1 MLKDMGESL
10 MNGLMLFLCM
20 IWGFNF
26 VIMKLGNGVF
36 PPVLF
41 AAFRFLLGAIVLFG
55 LSYFKK
61 IPMPGKRELKWYI
74 LCGILQT
81 TYFNIAIQI
90 SLNYISAGL
99 TSVLTYSMP
108 LFLSLM
114 AHYFIPGEKLTA
126 GKTGGILIGIFGL
139 FLAMNIHLGENIWA
153 PILALSS
160 AVAWALS
167 SLIFK
172 KKLQDCDNVQFTTWQ
187 MGAGAIGLFL
197 YSFSFEHGES
207 HWSLMAVVYLLYS
220 GILAS
225 ALAFVIWS
233 HILSK
238 MEASKASISLLIVPV
253 VGTLSGF
260 LFLKEDLSAITLLGI
275 ILVLSGIWL
284 VNNTGSARSTLQ
296 NQRFLIGKKDKY

>member
-1 MLKDMGESL
+1 
-10 MNGLMLFLCM
+10 MNGMMLFLCM

-26 VIMKLGNGVF
+26 VVMKQGNGVF

-41 AAFRFLLGAIVLFG
+41 AAYRFLLGAIVLFG
-55 LSYFKK
+55 LSYFKRIK
-61 IPMPGKRELKWYI
+61 LPSKRELKWYI
-74 LCGILQT
+74 LCGLLQT

-90 SLNYISAGL
+90 SLNYINAGL

-126 GKTGGILIGIFGL
+126 TKTVGILIGILGL
-139 FLAMNIHLGENIWA
+139 FLSMDIHFGENIWA

-160 AVAWALS
+160 AVTWALS

-172 KKLQDCDNVQFTTWQ
+172 TKLQGCDTVQFTTWQ
-187 MGAGAIGLFL
+187 MGAGAVGLFL
-197 YSFSFEHGES
+197 YSISFEHGQS
-207 HWSLMAVVYLLYS
+207 HWSLMAVVYLLYA

-225 ALAFVIWS
+225 AIAFVIWS
-233 HILSK
+233 QILSK
-238 MEASKASISLLIVPV
+238 VEASKASISLLIVPV

-260 LFLKEDLSAITLLGI
+260 LFLKEGLNAITLIGI
-275 ILVLSGIWL
+275 FLVLSGVWL
-284 VNNTGSARSTLQ
+284 VNKAGSPRLMSRIKRNA
-296 NQRFLIGKKDKY
+296 

>member
-1 MLKDMGESL
+1 

-26 VIMKLGNGVF
+26 VVMKLGNDVF

-41 AAFRFLLGAIVLFG
+41 AAYRFLLGAIVLFS
-55 LSYFKK
+55 LTFIKK
-61 IPMPGKRELKWYI
+61 ISLPGKRELKWYI
-74 LCGILQT
+74 LCGLLQT

-114 AHYFIPGEKLTA
+114 AHYFIPLEKLTA
-126 GKTGGILIGIFGL
+126 SKTSGILIGIFGL
-139 FLAMNIHLGENIWA
+139 FIAMNIHFGETIWA

-160 AVAWALS
+160 AVTWALS
-167 SLIFK
+167 SIIFK
-172 KKLQDCDNVQFTTWQ
+172 KKLRGCDTVQFTTWQ
-187 MGAGAIGLFL
+187 MGAGALGLFL
-197 YSFSFEHGES
+197 YSFSFEHGQS
-207 HWSLMAVVYLLYS
+207 HWSLMAVGYLLYS
-220 GILAS
+220 GILGS

-260 LFLKEDLSAITLLGI
+260 LFLKENLTAITLLGI
-275 ILVLSGIWL
+275 FFVLLGVWL
-284 VNNTGSARSTLQ
+284 VNSTGFSLTRLQ
-296 NQRFLIGKKDKY
+296 KSLFLLGKKDKY

>member
-1 MLKDMGESL
+1 
-10 MNGLMLFLCM
+10 MNGMMLFLCM

-26 VIMKLGNGVF
+26 VIMKMGNDVF

-41 AAFRFLLGAIVLFG
+41 AAYRFLLGAIVLFG
-55 LSYFKK
+55 LTWFKK
-61 IPMPGKRELKWYI
+61 IPLPGKRELKWYI
-74 LCGILQT
+74 LCGFLQT

-90 SLNYISAGL
+90 SLNYINAGL

-108 LFLSLM
+108 LFLSLL
-114 AHYFIPGEKLTA
+114 AHYFIPGEKLTVT
-126 GKTGGILIGIFGL
+126 KTGGILIGIAGL
-139 FLAMNIHLGENIWA
+139 FLAMDIHFGGNIWA

-160 AVAWALS
+160 AVTWALS

-172 KKLQDCDNVQFTTWQ
+172 KKLQGCNTVQFTTWQ

-260 LFLKEDLSAITLLGI
+260 LFLKEDLNAITLIGI
-275 ILVLSGIWL
+275 ILVLSGVWL
-284 VNNTGSARSTLQ
+284 VNSAGSARFPLHNTFSL
-296 NQRFLIGKKDKY
+296 NRLKR

>member
-1 MLKDMGESL
+1 MH
-10 MNGLMLFLCM
+10 GLMLFLCI

-26 VIMKLGNGVF
+26 VIMKLGNDVF

-41 AAFRFLLGAIVLFG
+41 AAFRFLLGTIVLFG
-55 LSYFKK
+55 FSFVKK
-61 IPMPGKRELKWYI
+61 IPLPGKRELKWYI
-74 LCGILQT
+74 LCGLLQT
-81 TYFNIAIQI
+81 TYFNVAIQI
-90 SLNYISAGL
+90 SLNHISAGL

-126 GKTGGILIGIFGL
+126 RKTGGILIGIVGL
-139 FLAMNIHLGENIWA
+139 FLAMDIHFGENIWA
-153 PILALSS
+153 SILALSS
-160 AVAWALS
+160 AVTWAIS

-172 KKLQDCDNVQFTTWQ
+172 KKLQGCDTVQFTTWQ
-187 MGAGAIGLFL
+187 MGAGAVGLFL
-197 YSFSFEHGES
+197 YSISFEQGQS

-238 MEASKASISLLIVPV
+238 LEASKASISLLIVPV
-253 VGTLSGF
+253 IGTLSGF
-260 LFLKEDLSAITLLGI
+260 LFLKENLNAVTLLGI
-275 ILVLSGIWL
+275 ILALSGVWL
-284 VNNTGSARSTLQ
+284 VNSTGSARIPLQKSST
-296 NQRFLIGKKDKY
+296 

>member
-1 MLKDMGESL
+1 
-10 MNGLMLFLCM
+10 MNGMMLFLCI

-26 VIMKLGNGVF
+26 VIMKLGNDVF

-41 AAFRFLLGAIVLFG
+41 AAFRFSLGAIVLFG
-55 LSYFKK
+55 LTYFKK

-74 LCGILQT
+74 LCGLLQT

-114 AHYFIPGEKLTA
+114 AHYFIPGDKLTA
-126 GKTGGILIGIFGL
+126 RKTGGILIGILGL
-139 FLAMNIHLGENIWA
+139 FLAMDIHFGGNMWA
-153 PILALSS
+153 PLLALSS
-160 AVAWALS
+160 AVTWALS

-172 KKLQDCDNVQFTTWQ
+172 KKLQGCDTVQFTTWQ

-197 YSFSFEHGES
+197 YSISFEHGES
-207 HWSLMAVVYLLYS
+207 HWSLMALVYLLYS

-233 HILSK
+233 YILSK

-253 VGTLSGF
+253 VGTVSGF
-260 LFLKEDLSAITLLGI
+260 LFLKEGLHAITLLGI
-275 ILVLSGIWL
+275 ALVLLGVWL
-284 VNNTGSARSTLQ
+284 VNSTGSARAPLQ
-296 NQRFLIGKKDKY
+296 NHQPLTGKRDKIQK

>member
-1 MLKDMGESL
+1 
-10 MNGLMLFLCM
+10 MNGLMFFLCI

-41 AAFRFLLGAIVLFG
+41 AALRFLLGAIVLFG
-55 LSYFKK
+55 LTYFKK
-61 IPMPGKRELKWYI
+61 IPLPGKRELKWYI

-81 TYFNIAIQI
+81 TYFNIAIQL

-126 GKTGGILIGIFGL
+126 RKTVGILIGILGL
-139 FLAMNIHLGENIWA
+139 FLAIDIHYGENIWA

-160 AVAWALS
+160 AVTWALS
-167 SLIFK
+167 NLIFK
-172 KKLQDCDNVQFTTWQ
+172 KKLQGCDIVQFTTWQ
-187 MGAGAIGLFL
+187 MGAGAIGLFF
-197 YSFSFEHGES
+197 YSICFEQGQS
-207 HWSLMAVVYLLYS
+207 HWSPIAVMYLLYS

-238 MEASKASISLLIVPV
+238 TEASKASISLLLVPV
-253 VGTLSGF
+253 VGALSGL
-260 LFLKEDLSAITLLGI
+260 LFLKEGLNVITLVGI
-275 ILVLSGIWL
+275 ILVLAGIWI
-284 VNNTGSARSTLQ
+284 VNSVRPAHGSTTKSSALNR
-296 NQRFLIGKKDKY
+296 

>member
-1 MLKDMGESL
+1 
-10 MNGLMLFLCM
+10 MNGMMLFLCI

-26 VIMKLGNGVF
+26 VIMKMGNDVF

-41 AAFRFLLGAIVLFG
+41 AAYRFLLGAIVLFG
-55 LSYFKK
+55 LTWFKK
-61 IPMPGKRELKWYI
+61 IPLPGKRELKWYI
-74 LCGILQT
+74 LCGFLQT

-114 AHYFIPGEKLTA
+114 AHYFIPGERLTA
-126 GKTGGILIGIFGL
+126 AKTGGILIGILGL
-139 FLAMNIHLGENIWA
+139 FISMDIHFGENIWA
-153 PILALSS
+153 PVLALSS
-160 AVAWALS
+160 AVTWALS

-172 KKLQDCDNVQFTTWQ
+172 KNLQGCDTVQFTTWQ

-197 YSFSFEHGES
+197 YSFSFEHDQS

-233 HILSK
+233 FLLSK
-238 MEASKASISLLIVPV
+238 LEASKASISLLIVPV

-260 LFLKEDLSAITLLGI
+260 LFLKESLNTLTLIGI
-275 ILVLSGIWL
+275 ILVLTGVWL
-284 VNNTGSARSTLQ
+284 VNNTGSARISLHKQ
-296 NQRFLIGKKDKY
+296 Q

>member
-1 MLKDMGESL
+1 
-10 MNGLMLFLCM
+10 MLFLCV

-26 VIMKLGNGVF
+26 VIMKLGNDVF

-41 AAFRFLLGAIVLFG
+41 AAYRFLLGAIVLFG
-55 LSYFKK
+55 FAFIKK
-61 IPMPGKRELKWYI
+61 IPLPRKRELKWYI
-74 LCGILQT
+74 LSGFLQT
-81 TYFNIAIQI
+81 TFFNIAIQI

-114 AHYFIPGEKLTA
+114 AHYFIPGEKLTTT
-126 GKTGGILIGIFGL
+126 KTVGILIGIFGL
-139 FLAMNIHLGENIWA
+139 FLAMDIHFGENIWA

-160 AVAWALS
+160 AVTWALS

-172 KKLQDCDNVQFTTWQ
+172 KKLQGCDTVQFTTWQ

-197 YSFSFEHGES
+197 YSVSFEHGQS
-207 HWSLMAVVYLLYS
+207 HWSLMAVVYLVYS
-220 GILAS
+220 GILGS
-225 ALAFVIWS
+225 AFAFVIWT

-238 MEASKASISLLIVPV
+238 LEASKASISLLIVPV

-260 LFLKEDLSAITLLGI
+260 LFLEEKLHAITLLGI
-275 ILVLSGIWL
+275 ILVLSGVWL
-284 VNNTGSARSTLQ
+284 VNKTSAARIPVQKHSLK
-296 NQRFLIGKKDKY
+296 NSR

>member
-1 MLKDMGESL
+1 
-10 MNGLMLFLCM
+10 MNGMMLFLCI

-26 VIMKLGNGVF
+26 VIMKLGNDVF

-41 AAFRFLLGAIVLFG
+41 AAFRFLLGAVVLFG
-55 LSYFKK
+55 LTYVKK
-61 IPMPGKRELKWYI
+61 IPLPGKRELKWYL
-74 LCGILQT
+74 LCGFLQT

-114 AHYFIPGEKLTA
+114 AHYFLPGETLTA
-126 GKTGGILIGIFGL
+126 RKTGGILIGITGL
-139 FLAMNIHLGENIWA
+139 FLAMDIHFGGNMWA

-160 AVAWALS
+160 AVTWALS

-172 KKLQDCDNVQFTTWQ
+172 KKLQGCDTVQFTTWQ

-197 YSFSFEHGES
+197 YSISFEQGQI

-225 ALAFVIWS
+225 AVAFVMWS
-233 HILSK
+233 YILSK

-260 LFLKEDLSAITLLGI
+260 LFLKEDLNAITLLGI
-275 ILVLSGIWL
+275 SLALFGVWL
-284 VNNTGSARSTLQ
+284 VNHTGSTRIRRKIHHEAND
-296 NQRFLIGKKDKY
+296 NQIPKES

>member
-1 MLKDMGESL
+1 
-10 MNGLMLFLCM
+10 MNGMMLFLCI

-26 VIMKLGNGVF
+26 VIMKMGNDVF

-41 AAFRFLLGAIVLFG
+41 AAYRFLLGAIVLFG
-55 LSYFKK
+55 LTWFKK
-61 IPMPGKRELKWYI
+61 IPLPSKRELKWYI

-90 SLNYISAGL
+90 SLNYINAGL

-114 AHYFIPGEKLTA
+114 AHYFIPGDKLTA
-126 GKTGGILIGIFGL
+126 AKAGGILIGILGL
-139 FLAMNIHLGENIWA
+139 FLSMDIHFGENIWA

-160 AVAWALS
+160 AITWALS

-172 KKLQDCDNVQFTTWQ
+172 TKLQGCDTVQFTTWQ

-197 YSFSFEHGES
+197 YSFSFEHGPS
-207 HWSLMAVVYLLYS
+207 HWSLLALVYLLYS

-233 HILSK
+233 FILSK
-238 MEASKASISLLIVPV
+238 MEASKASISLFIVPV
-253 VGTLSGF
+253 VGTLSGV
-260 LFLKEDLSAITLLGI
+260 LFLKESLNAITLLGI
-275 ILVLSGIWL
+275 ILVLSGVWL
-284 VNNTGSARSTLQ
+284 VNSTGLARIRDKSTTL
-296 NQRFLIGKKDKY
+296 NR

>member
-1 MLKDMGESL
+1 
-10 MNGLMLFLCM
+10 MNGMMLFLCV

-26 VIMKLGNGVF
+26 VIMKLGNDVF

-41 AAFRFLLGAIVLFG
+41 AAYRFLLGAMVLFG
-55 LSYFKK
+55 LSWFKK
-61 IPMPGKRELKWYI
+61 IQLPGKRELKWYI
-74 LCGILQT
+74 LCGFLQT

-108 LFLSLM
+108 LFLTLL
-114 AHYFIPGEKLTA
+114 AHYFIPGDRLTSR
-126 GKTGGILIGIFGL
+126 KTIGILVGIVGL
-139 FLAMNIHLGENIWA
+139 FLAMDITLGGNLWA

-160 AVAWALS
+160 AITWGLS

-172 KKLQDCDNVQFTTWQ
+172 KKLVGCDTVQFTTWQ

-197 YSFSFEHGES
+197 YSFTFENGAS
-207 HWSLMAVVYLLYS
+207 DWSVMAVVYLIYS

-225 ALAFVIWS
+225 ALAFVMWS

-238 MEASKASISLLIVPV
+238 TEASKASISLLIVPV
-253 VGTLSGF
+253 VGTLSGV
-260 LFLKEDLSAITLLGI
+260 LFLKENLNSITLVGI
-275 ILVLSGIWL
+275 ALVLSGIWL
-284 VNNTGSARSTLQ
+284 VNTRASVRIPFVKSSSLN
-296 NQRFLIGKKDKY
+296 K

>member
-1 MLKDMGESL
+1 
-10 MNGLMLFLCM
+10 MNGLMLFLCI

-26 VIMKLGNGVF
+26 VIMKLGNDVF

-55 LSYFKK
+55 FTYFKK
-61 IPMPGKRELKWYI
+61 IPLPGKRELKWYI
-74 LCGILQT
+74 LCGVLQT

-114 AHYFIPGEKLTA
+114 AHYFIPGEKLTVR
-126 GKTGGILIGIFGL
+126 KTGGILIGILGL
-139 FLAMNIHLGENIWA
+139 FLAMDIRLGENLWA

-160 AVAWALS
+160 AVTWALS

-172 KKLQDCDNVQFTTWQ
+172 KKLQGCDTVQFTTWQ

-197 YSFSFEHGES
+197 YSISFEHGQS

-260 LFLKEDLSAITLLGI
+260 LFLKEGLNAITLLGI
-275 ILVLSGIWL
+275 ILVLSGVWL
-284 VNNTGSARSTLQ
+284 VNSTGSARIPLLNHLLLTS
-296 NQRFLIGKKDKY
+296 KKDKC

>member
-1 MLKDMGESL
+1 
-10 MNGLMLFLCM
+10 MNGMMLFLC
-20 IWGFNF
+20 IVWGFNF
-26 VIMKLGNGVF
+26 VIMKLGNDAF

-41 AAFRFLLGAIVLFG
+41 AAYRFLLGAIVLFG
-55 LSYFKK
+55 LTWFKK
-61 IPMPGKRELKWYI
+61 IPLPGKRELKWFI
-74 LCGILQT
+74 LCGLLQT

-90 SLNYISAGL
+90 SLNYINAGL

-108 LFLSLM
+108 LFLSLL
-114 AHYFIPGEKLTA
+114 AHYFIPGEKLTVI
-126 GKTGGILIGIFGL
+126 KTGGILIGIIGL
-139 FLAMNIHLGENIWA
+139 FLAMDIQFGGNIWA

-160 AVAWALS
+160 AVTWALS

-172 KKLQDCDNVQFTTWQ
+172 RKLQGCDTIQFTTWQ
-187 MGAGAIGLFL
+187 MAAGAIGLFL

-207 HWSLMAVVYLLYS
+207 HWSLMALVYLLYS

-233 HILSK
+233 YILSK

-260 LFLKEDLSAITLLGI
+260 IFLKEELNSITLIGI
-275 ILVLSGIWL
+275 ILVLLGVWL
-284 VNNTGSARSTLQ
+284 VNNADSA
-296 NQRFLIGKKDKY
+296 RFLIRKSSTLNR

>member
-1 MLKDMGESL
+1 
-10 MNGLMLFLCM
+10 MNGMMLFLCI

-26 VIMKLGNGVF
+26 VVMKMGNDVF

-41 AAFRFLLGAIVLFG
+41 AAYRFLLGAIVLFG
-55 LSYFKK
+55 LTWFKK
-61 IPMPGKRELKWYI
+61 IPLPGKRELKWYI

-90 SLNYISAGL
+90 SLNYINAGL

-108 LFLSLM
+108 LFLSLF
-114 AHYFIPGEKLTA
+114 AHYFIPGEKLTST
-126 GKTGGILIGIFGL
+126 KTVGILIGILGL
-139 FLAMNIHLGENIWA
+139 FLSMDIHFGENIWA

-160 AVAWALS
+160 AITWALS

-172 KKLQDCDNVQFTTWQ
+172 KKLQGCDTVQFTTWQ

-197 YSFSFEHGES
+197 YSFSFEQGQS

-233 HILSK
+233 NILAK

-253 VGTLSGF
+253 VSTLSGF
-260 LFLKEDLSAITLLGI
+260 LFLKESLNAIALLGI
-275 ILVLSGIWL
+275 ILVLLGVWL
-284 VNNTGSARSTLQ
+284 VNSTGLAHIRLKNHSLLT
-296 NQRFLIGKKDKY
+296 GKKDN

>member
-1 MLKDMGESL
+1 
-10 MNGLMLFLCM
+10 MNGMMLFLCI

-26 VIMKLGNGVF
+26 VVMKLGNDAF

-41 AAFRFLLGAIVLFG
+41 ASYRFLFGAIVLFG
-55 LSYFKK
+55 LTYFKK
-61 IPMPGKRELKWYI
+61 IRLPSKRELKWYI
-74 LCGILQT
+74 VCGFLQT

-90 SLNYISAGL
+90 SLNHISAGL

-108 LFLSLM
+108 LFLSLF

-126 GKTGGILIGIFGL
+126 RKTVGILIGIVGL
-139 FLAMNIHLGENIWA
+139 FLAMDIQFGGSIWA

-160 AVAWALS
+160 AVTWALS

-172 KKLQDCDNVQFTTWQ
+172 KKLQGSDTIQFTTWQ
-187 MGAGAIGLFL
+187 MAAGAVGLFL

-207 HWSLMAVVYLLYS
+207 HWSLMAIGYLLYS

-233 HILSK
+233 HLLSK

-253 VGTLSGF
+253 VGTLSGV
-260 LFLKEDLSAITLLGI
+260 LFLNEGLNTITLIGI
-275 ILVLSGIWL
+275 ALVLSGVWL
-284 VNNTGSARSTLQ
+284 VNSKGSGRISTRHHLH
-296 NQRFLIGKKDKY
+296 LTGKKR

>member
-1 MLKDMGESL
+1 
-10 MNGLMLFLCM
+10 MNGLMLFLCI

-26 VIMKLGNGVF
+26 VIMKLGNDVF

-55 LSYFKK
+55 LTYIKK
-61 IPMPGKRELKWYI
+61 IPLPGKRELKWYI
-74 LCGILQT
+74 LCGFLQT

-114 AHYFIPGEKLTA
+114 AHYFIPGEKLTVS
-126 GKTGGILIGIFGL
+126 KIIGISIGIVGL
-139 FLAMNIHLGENIWA
+139 FLAMDIQFGGNIWA

-160 AVAWALS
+160 AVTWALS

-172 KKLQDCDNVQFTTWQ
+172 KKLQGCDTVQFTTWQ
-187 MGAGAIGLFL
+187 MGAGAIGLFM
-197 YSFSFEHGES
+197 YSISFEHGQS

-253 VGTLSGF
+253 VGTLSGI
-260 LFLKEDLSAITLLGI
+260 LFLNEDLNAITLIGI
-275 ILVLSGIWL
+275 ILVLLGVWL
-284 VNNTGSARSTLQ
+284 VNYTGSARISLQ
-296 NQRFLIGKKDKY
+296 SHPFLKVKK

>member
-1 MLKDMGESL
+1 
-10 MNGLMLFLCM
+10 MNGMMLFLCI

-26 VIMKLGNGVF
+26 VVMKLGNDAF

-41 AAFRFLLGAIVLFG
+41 AAYRFLFGAVVLFG
-55 LSYFKK
+55 LTYFKK
-61 IPMPGKRELKWYI
+61 IPLPSKRELKWYI
-74 LCGILQT
+74 VCGILQT

-90 SLNYISAGL
+90 SLNHISAGL

-108 LFLSLM
+108 LFLSLF

-126 GKTGGILIGIFGL
+126 RKTGGILVGIVGL
-139 FLAMNIHLGENIWA
+139 FLAMDIQFGGSIWA

-160 AVAWALS
+160 AVTWALS

-172 KKLQDCDNVQFTTWQ
+172 KKLQGSDTIQFTTWQ
-187 MGAGAIGLFL
+187 MAAGAIGLFL

-207 HWSLMAVVYLLYS
+207 HWSLMAVGYLLYS

-233 HILSK
+233 YILSK

-253 VGTLSGF
+253 VGTLSGV
-260 LFLKEDLSAITLLGI
+260 LFLNENLNPITILGI
-275 ILVLSGIWL
+275 ILVLSGVWL
-284 VNNTGSARSTLQ
+284 VNSKGSARISTRQHL
-296 NQRFLIGKKDKY
+296 LLTGKKR

>member
-1 MLKDMGESL
+1 
-10 MNGLMLFLCM
+10 MNGMMLFLCI

-26 VIMKLGNGVF
+26 VVMKMGNDVF

-41 AAFRFLLGAIVLFG
+41 AAYRFLLGAIVLFG
-55 LSYFKK
+55 LTWFKK
-61 IPMPGKRELKWYI
+61 IPLPSKRELKWYI

-90 SLNYISAGL
+90 SLHYVNAGL

-108 LFLSLM
+108 LFLSLL
-114 AHYFIPGEKLTA
+114 AHY
-126 GKTGGILIGIFGL
+126 
-139 FLAMNIHLGENIWA
+139 
-153 PILALSS
+153 
-160 AVAWALS
+160 
-167 SLIFK
+167 
-172 KKLQDCDNVQFTTWQ
+172 
-187 MGAGAIGLFL
+187 LFL

-207 HWSLMAVVYLLYS
+207 HWSIMAVLYLLYS

-233 HILSK
+233 NILSK

-260 LFLKEDLSAITLLGI
+260 LFLREDLNAITLIGI
-275 ILVLSGIWL
+275 ILVLSGVWA
-284 VNNTGSARSTLQ
+284 VNHAGSARFPLQ
-296 NQRFLIGKKDKY
+296 KTSSLNR